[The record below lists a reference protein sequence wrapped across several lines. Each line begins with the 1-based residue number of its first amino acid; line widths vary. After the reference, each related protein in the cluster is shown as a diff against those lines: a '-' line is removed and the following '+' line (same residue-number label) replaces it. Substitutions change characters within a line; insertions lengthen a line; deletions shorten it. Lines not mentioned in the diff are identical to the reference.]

1 MYSSEF
7 CNVYDQFGWN
17 YFPMAFGEDLLQW
30 LQRQQLQIRRSLDLG
45 CGTGILCAMLRESGI
60 DAWGMDLS
68 EGMIGIAR
76 QRDPA
81 GHYEVA
87 DMVRY
92 RPEARFELITC
103 TGDAL
108 NHIPDLGDIGT
119 IFRNVYAMLQPGG
132 HFVFDVLRPDEVTPG
147 EAFEVDFSDTVRA
160 RFGVSRLVDGRLQLS
175 TAVFEGGVLQFEER
189 ITETVHDHA
198 ALRQLLSEAGLELL
212 QAGDRLLPDTPGHS
226 TTCYMIA
233 RRPE

>member
-7 CNVYDQFGWN
+7 CNVYDWFGWN
-17 YFPMAFGEDLLQW
+17 YFPMAFGEELLQW
-30 LQRQQLQIRRSLDLG
+30 LRHRGITVGRSLDLG
-45 CGTGILCAMLRESGI
+45 CGTGVLCALLRESGI

-76 QRDPA
+76 ERDPA

-92 RPEARFELITC
+92 RPDVAFDLITC

-108 NHIPDLGDIGT
+108 NHISDLGDIAA
-119 IFRNVYAMLQPGG
+119 IFGNVHAMLRPGG
-132 HFVFDVLRPDEVTPG
+132 HFVFDVLRPDEVSPG

-160 RFGVSRLVDGRLQLS
+160 RFGISRLEDGRLQLR
-175 TAVFEGGVLQFEER
+175 TAVFENGVQQFEEC

-198 ALRQLLSEAGLELL
+198 AIRQLLAEAGLELL
-212 QAGDRLLPDTPGHS
+212 QSGDRLLPEAEGHS